1 VVLQQQAGA
10 IDPAEQARILKAL
23 DALKVHPREQ
33 QENRYLIERA
43 KRLYEDRLGAER
55 QQVQE
60 WLHQFQQILDRQDPA
75 EIAEARLRFGELL
88 DSVDRGF
95 RL

>member
-1 VVLQQQAGA
+1 V
-10 IDPAEQARILKAL
+10 
-23 DALKVHPREQ
+23 
-33 QENRYLIERA
+33 
-43 KRLYEDRLGAER
+43 YEDRLGPER

-60 WLHQFQQILDRQDPA
+60 WLHQFQQILDRQDA
-75 EIAEARLRFGELL
+75 DEIGEARVRFTELL